1 MHAWRRG
8 SVLEPCAV
16 GIEDRVGLYAWAF
29 DAFALAAYTVA
40 GLCPLDGTEACCRGG
55 GMRVGT
61 GSNAAG
67 SSRYSRKT
75 RAIVAAW

>member
-1 MHAWRRG
+1 MVRG
-8 SVLEPCAV
+8 RYALVFDEF
-16 GIEDRVGLYAWAF
+16 GLP
-29 DAFALAAYTVA
+29 ALAVA
-40 GLCPLDGTEACCRGG
+40 GLFPLDRAEACCFSVG